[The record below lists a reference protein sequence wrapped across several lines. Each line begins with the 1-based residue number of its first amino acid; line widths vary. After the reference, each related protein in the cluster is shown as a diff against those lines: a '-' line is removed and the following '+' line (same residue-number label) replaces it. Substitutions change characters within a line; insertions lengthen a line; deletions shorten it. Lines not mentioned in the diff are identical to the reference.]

1 MYFGMPGEISEHEGF
16 LRAKMDLEERRMR
29 QINEV
34 TITRGSRIPPNTSGK
49 PLRDTLI
56 QFFPKS
62 PKPLCTFRSEI
73 FGDGLWVDSRI
84 LIFSCLQVM
93 REWAMAD
100 NQSKN
105 LPKADRQAL
114 NEVGQALAGAS
125 GRGSLAR
132 HPWCHLAHTSHFLGL
147 LWPPTLYLP
156 PPCLVPYNSFFFLSL
171 VLFPSVFL

>member
-56 QFFPKS
+56 QFFPKT
-62 PKPLCTFRSEI
+62 PKPLCTPRSEI

-84 LIFSCLQVM
+84 LTLSCLQVM

-114 NEVGQALAGAS
+114 NEVG
-125 GRGSLAR
+125 
-132 HPWCHLAHTSHFLGL
+132 
-147 LWPPTLYLP
+147 
-156 PPCLVPYNSFFFLSL
+156 
-171 VLFPSVFL
+171 